1 MESIGFEWNLETRW
15 DKNYYYA
22 EEFYQTHGHS
32 LPTKKRVQGALKYF
46 SPTDLIEK
54 IKITSQDL
62 RVSWQQQCRIAFKS
76 AAGSMNLWHI
86 VFYIY
91 YIAFHVLISH
101 QMQSKIYNNFCTR
114 NLHF

>member
-62 RVSWQQQCRIAFKS
+62 RVSWQQQCRIEFKS

-91 YIAFHVLISH
+91 YIAFHILISH

>member
-1 MESIGFEWNLETRW
+1 MESIGSEWTLETRW
-15 DKNYYYA
+15 DKNHYYA
-22 EEFYQTHGHS
+22 EELYHTHGHS

-54 IKITSQDL
+54 IKTTSQDL
-62 RVSWQQQCRIAFKS
+62 RVWWKQRCRIAGIS
-76 AAGSMNLWHI
+76 AAGSMILWRI

>member
-54 IKITSQDL
+54 IKTTSQDL
-62 RVSWQQQCRIAFKS
+62 RVSWQQQCRIVFKS

-91 YIAFHVLISH
+91 YIAFHILISH